1 MFKIMLIKVGGRSE
15 NAPKVQEILTEYG
28 NIINTRLGL
37 HQTHDNKST
46 GLIVLRLE
54 LDEESAIKE
63 LYEKLDELHN
73 VTVTV
78 VDI

>member
-15 NAPKVQEILTEYG
+15 NAPKVQEILTDYG
-28 NIINTRLGL
+28 VIIETRLGL
-37 HQTHDNKST
+37 HQNDGDESK
-46 GLIVLRLE
+46 GLIILRLE
-54 LDEESAIKE
+54 VNEEEAIKE
-63 LYEKLDELHN
+63 LYEKLEALHN

>member
-28 NIINTRLGL
+28 NIIETRLGL
-37 HQTHDNKST
+37 HQNDGDESK
-46 GLIVLRLE
+46 GLIILRLE
-54 LDEESAIKE
+54 KNEEESIKE
-63 LYEKLDELHN
+63 LYKKLEALHN
-73 VTVTV
+73 VVVTV

>member
-28 NIINTRLGL
+28 TIIETRLGL
-37 HQTHDNKST
+37 HQNDGDESR
-46 GLIVLRLE
+46 GLIILRLE
-54 LDEESAIKE
+54 VNEEEAIKE
-63 LYEKLDELHN
+63 LYEKLEALHN
-73 VTVTV
+73 VVVTV